1 MPTLKLSSFL
11 TTLAGTLLCGAIPTL
26 AQNPPK
32 STDEALERLLD
43 QLESSSPS
51 DVEKSRQADESKA
64 SKDPEES
71 KKAKP
76 TAPPKSAEDELERL
90 LDQLEG
96 AEAGDSKKPK
106 SDDPSREDRATKS
119 DASSEKAKDKADRS
133 TGEISEDD
141 KDLDSLLEKLGQTVD
156 KPTREDPSSKPSM
169 PGEPSEKPN
178 PEDTSKNKGEP
189 KRGELKGDAKE
200 LDEHLEELTGR
211 KRKKPKQEGQGQ
223 GGDLKGEA
231 DPDNPLSDIIKE
243 MREVEQ
249 RLGKTDTG
257 DETRKRQTEIVKR
270 LDTMIEQLRQSQSQS
285 KSTVRKRTRLSMK
298 PGEQQGAKS
307 EQGAMGK
314 GVGQSL
320 PERPTTTS
328 SQANGKDEWGHLP
341 PELRQQMANIFKEE
355 GLPNKAEHIRRY
367 YLSLS
372 KKRLTREE

>member
-11 TTLAGTLLCGAIPTL
+11 ATLAGTLLCGAIPTL
-26 AQNPPK
+26 AQDPPK
-32 STDEALERLLD
+32 SSDEALERLLD
-43 QLESSSPS
+43 QLEGSSPT
-51 DVEKSRQADESKA
+51 DFEKAKQADESKE
-64 SKDPEES
+64 P
-71 KKAKP
+71 KKAEA
-76 TAPPKSAEDELERL
+76 TETPKSADDALERL

-96 AEAGDSKKPK
+96 NSSGDSKKPNP
-106 SDDPSREDRATKS
+106 DDPSRKDRTSKS
-119 DASSEKAKDKADRS
+119 DATAEKAKDKAGRS
-133 TGEISEDD
+133 SGEVSEDD

-156 KPTREDPSSKPSM
+156 KPTREDPSSKPPM

-178 PEDTSKNKGEP
+178 PEDASKNKDEP
-189 KRGELKGDAKE
+189 KRGELKGDAKD

-223 GGDLKGEA
+223 GQGGDSKDEA

-243 MREVEQ
+243 MRDVEQ

-257 DETRKRQTEIVKR
+257 GETRKRQTEIVKR

-285 KSTVRKRTRLSMK
+285 KSKSQVQKRTKLSMK
-298 PGEQQGAKS
+298 PGERQGSKS
-307 EQGAMGK
+307 DPGAMGK

-320 PERPTTTS
+320 PERPTTAH